1 MGLVKKEIEISKEI
15 DDVLALAQALVVG
28 LLIEKKPI
36 GELMAALLPALL
48 EAGKGLEEA
57 PKEWS
62 EHKAAVIKALALRLA
77 DLIEGLAKK

>member
-36 GELMAALLPALL
+36 GELMASLLPALL

-62 EHKAAVIKALALRLA
+62 EHKAAVLKALALRLS
-77 DLIEGLAKK
+77 DLVEGLAKK